1 MENITLTAKKRILEI
16 LKELKIGQNKFEK
29 SCGIPTGTIN
39 HGKGDLSSSTLA
51 KIMAAYPKIN
61 IEWVIAGTGTMFKSE
76 EQVTPAIDK
85 DVEYLKSIISAQS
98 KTIETQERTISMLER
113 QLQIVGENN
122 SNQPMQ
128 TIV

>member
-1 MENITLTAKKRILEI
+1 MDNNILLERIKALIKSLNLSPSQFAKL
-16 LKELKIGQNKFEK
+16 
-29 SCGIPTGTIN
+29 
-39 HGKGDLSSSTLA
+39 
-51 KIMAAYPKIN
+51 IN
-61 IEWVIAGTGTMFKSE
+61 INQSNFSKMLRGDRDIAANVIIAIADNTSVNMNWLLRGTGTMFKSE